1 MNFQQLRIIRETI
14 RQKYNLT
21 EAAAA
26 LYTSQSGVSKHIKDL
41 EDELGVQ
48 LFIRKGKRLLGLTD
62 PGLALST
69 IVDRMLIDADNIKR
83 LAADFTATDE
93 CELIIATTHTQAC
106 YVLPTIV
113 ARFKQA
119 FPKVHLVLQQ
129 ASPVEI
135 AELVAHGEADIGI
148 ATESL
153 ASYPQLAS
161 FPYYNWQHSLIV
173 PQGHP
178 LSQQQTITLSDL
190 AKWPLVTYHGGFTGR
205 SKIDDTF
212 KEANLSPDIVMSAL
226 DADVIKTYIELG
238 MGVGIVASIAFNPE
252 RDRRLQQIETSLFG
266 NNTTL
271 IAVRR
276 NHVLRGFAYKF
287 IELCN
292 PNLDINSVREAALSE
307 EV

>member
-14 RQKYNLT
+14 RQNYNLT
-21 EAAAA
+21 EAASA

-48 LFIRKGKRLLGLTD
+48 LFIRKGKRLLGLTE
-62 PGLALST
+62 PGLALSS

-93 CELIIATTHTQAC
+93 GELIIATTHTQAC
-106 YVLPTIV
+106 YVLPPIV

-153 ASYPQLAS
+153 TGYAQLAA
-161 FPYYNWQHSLIV
+161 FPYYHWQHSLIV
-173 PQGHP
+173 PQGHA
-178 LSQQQTITLSDL
+178 LAQQQTITLADL
-190 AKWPLVTYHGGFTGR
+190 AKWPLITYHGGFTGR
-205 SKIDDTF
+205 SKIDETF
-212 KEANLSPDIVMSAL
+212 KHANLTPDIVMSAL
-226 DADVIKTYIELG
+226 DADVIKTYVELG
-238 MGVGIVASIAFNPE
+238 MGVGIVASIAFNAE
-252 RDRRLQQIETSLFG
+252 RDRRLKQIETSLFG
-266 NNTTL
+266 DNTTL

-292 PNLDINSVREAALSE
+292 ASLDINTVREAALSD
-307 EV
+307 